1 MHFSGITF
9 PREWSED
16 NYRVTHLLYADD
28 AVFLCQDLPAAQR
41 ILIPLIAFGA
51 EVGIRVSL
59 KKTKLM
65 RLSTRSW
72 NGTKSN
78 LYNHI
83 SETMEVSVG
92 GVNIQKVNAF
102 CYLGHMMAKDGCAA
116 ISDAA
121 IKYRKV
127 QERAKMA
134 QIKPLLDVVGPSP
147 KWRADVVKTFC
158 LNSLTHGSEAL
169 IYTEARIQS
178 LNVPMTECRFLIL
191 NKRRRKT
198 GRVSRMLRKARLVLK
213 TRRFFYT
220 HILDIVA
227 KKNLNFLMC
236 NVYPHCP
243 SSLVRKLL
251 FTHLIPDSGDYRLRN
266 GGQTKSSFW
275 ASYVRYF
282 TWATGITKPASAKTG
297 LLDLVKE
304 VYAEA
309 IERRK
314 IIVEFRI
321 SDMAERMEEFGGVSE
336 DKLLFDRGVHL
347 ELGTIMKTFVKC
359 KVQQLFEEPAGIAY
373 RDAQVKSWNSIA
385 LAQAK
390 LTKCSA
396 KDCYKEYSA
405 LNGLR
410 KHTAYC
416 HVKQPDPSKA
426 TKKVKVQD
434 SEAYAN
440 QQYDHAC
447 PVENCYMT
455 YKALGVLR
463 THAIKAHK
471 FSPYQVRQAGL
482 LA

>member
-1 MHFSGITF
+1 M
-9 PREWSED
+9 
-16 NYRVTHLLYADD
+16 V
-28 AVFLCQDLPAAQR
+28 LCQDLPAAQR
-41 ILIPLIAFGA
+41 ILTLLHDIGKEL
-51 EVGIRVSL
+51 GIRVSL

-65 RLSTRSW
+65 RLSTTQ
-72 NGTKSN
+72 NGH
-78 LYNHI
+78 YDHI
-83 SETMEVSVG
+83 SESMEVSVG
-92 GVNIQKVNAF
+92 DVKIQKVNAF
-102 CYLGHMMAKDGCAA
+102 CYLGHMMAKDGRAA

-121 IKYRKV
+121 IKYRKS

-134 QIKPLLDVVGPSP
+134 QIKPLLKIAGPSP
-147 KWRADVVKTFC
+147 KWRADIVKTFC

-169 IYTEARIQS
+169 ILTEARQQS

-191 NKRRRKT
+191 NKVRRKT
-198 GRVSRMLRKARLVLK
+198 GRVSRELRKARLVLK
-213 TRRFFYT
+213 TRRYFYT
-220 HILDIVA
+220 HIMDIVA

-251 FTHLIPDSGDYRLRN
+251 FTHLMPDSGDYRLRKRN
-266 GGQTKSSFW
+266 GGQNKSSFW
-275 ASYVRYF
+275 ASYVRCF
-282 TWATGITKPASAKTG
+282 TWATGITKPASARTG

-304 VYAEA
+304 IYKEA
-309 IERRK
+309 VERRE
-314 IIVEFRI
+314 IVIECRI
-321 SDMAERMEEFGGVSE
+321 TDMAERMEEFGGVSE
-336 DKLLFDRGVHL
+336 DKLLFDRAVQI
-347 ELGTIMKTFVKC
+347 ELGTIMKTFIKC

-396 KDCYKEYSA
+396 KDCFKEYSA
-405 LNGLR
+405 PNGLR

-440 QQYDHAC
+440 QLHDHAC
-447 PVENCYMT
+447 PVRNCYIT

-463 THAIKAHK
+463 DHVKKAHR
-471 FSPYQVRQAGL
+471 FTPYQIRQAGL